1 LYSSSNIKVIR
12 LGKMRRARERY
23 EMRTKF
29 SSKNLVGKRLFGRPR
44 SRWEGNIEMDHRGIG
59 WEGVDRM
66 HLA

>member
-1 LYSSSNIKVIR
+1 
-12 LGKMRRARERY
+12 MRRARERY